1 MESQNVSE
9 ILRFY
14 ADMIKIGVDA
24 YASGRSRLIFPVV
37 PTPIVERMCIQA
49 SQLFEEE
56 ATVLTLNQDAIIVG
70 DIHGHILDLFR
81 ILGRFGF
88 PPNTKYIFL
97 GDIVDRGEFS
107 TETLILLLAMKI
119 LWPSSVSVIRG
130 NHEFPEMWSTGGFS
144 RELETIYPGSN
155 VSDYFSLACVNMPLG
170 AIVNG
175 SIICIHGGIGPDT
188 NSLSTI
194 KAHYRPIYTF
204 EDEVIADLLWSDPSA
219 ATDEFAESPRGAG
232 HLYGEKSLT
241 HFLSSNGLKLLV
253 RGHECIE
260 PGYELKLGGKVAT
273 VFSASTYC
281 NSMQNQA
288 AVLLVY
294 KDGAPPQPIFMP
306 PIKYV
311 FRNAAMFAPSD
322 NERIFSVD
330 VRKCAAAAQAVASQA
345 TAAPGRGLKLAK
357 GAGMKATESFSG
369 MPVVI
374 GSGNKLGKSAAT
386 GSLKRM
392 GSAQNIKLA
401 LKK

>member
-14 ADMIKIGVDA
+14 ADMIKISVDA

-37 PTPIVERMCIQA
+37 PVPIVERMCVTA

-56 ATVLTLNQDAIIVG
+56 ATVLSVNQDAIVVG

-81 ILGRFGF
+81 ILNRFGL
-88 PPNTKYIFL
+88 PPTTKYIFL

-107 TETLILLLAMKI
+107 TETLILLLALKI
-119 LWPSSVSVIRG
+119 LWPSAVTVIRG
-130 NHEFPEMWSTGGFS
+130 NHEFQEMWSSGGFS
-144 RELETIYPGSN
+144 RELETVYPGSN
-155 VSDYFSLACVNMPLG
+155 VSDYFSLACTNMPLA

-175 SIICIHGGIGPDT
+175 SIICIHGGIGPET

-194 KAHYRPIYTF
+194 KNLYRPICSF
-204 EDEVIADLLWSDPSA
+204 EDDIISDLLWSDPSPA
-219 ATDEFAESPRGAG
+219 IEEFADSPRGAG
-232 HLYGEKSLT
+232 HLYGEKSLAK
-241 HFLSSNGLKLLV
+241 FLSQNGLKMLV

-260 PGYELKLGGKVAT
+260 PGFDLKLGGKVAT

-288 AVLLVY
+288 AVLQIF

-311 FRNAAMFAPSD
+311 FRTAALFAPSD
-322 NERIFSVD
+322 NDRIFSVD
-330 VRKCAAAAQAVASQA
+330 VRKSVAIGQAGARPSE
-345 TAAPGRGLKLAK
+345 AAPGRGLKLAK
-357 GAGMKATESFSG
+357 GAGLKATASFSG
-369 MPVVI
+369 MPVSMAT
-374 GSGNKLGKSAAT
+374 GGKLSKGAAT
-386 GSLKRM
+386 GSLKSV
-392 GSAQNIKLA
+392 GSAQNLKLA
-401 LKK
+401 MKK